1 MVVASTVM
9 FLKGK
14 PLIKRRSCLNR
25 MRRRQGLGVVLEDT
39 SVISKSCALIPD
51 GEVNTLW

>member
-1 MVVASTVM
+1 MIVASTVM

-14 PLIKRRSCLNR
+14 PLIKRRSCLNI
-25 MRRRQGLGVVLEDT
+25 MRRRQGLGVVLEDI